1 MNECKFC
8 GNKNQFAFFTRDD
21 KLVCRMCISFIMQIE
36 EKQEEYDIKL
46 EELDYELPFKLTQKQ
61 LEVSNLI
68 RNKSIN
74 KDVLVE
80 AVCGAGKTE
89 LVIETIGEALQNKM
103 RVGWAIPRRQVVL
116 QLATRLQSIFKTL
129 NVIPVCQGFTK
140 ETTGDLIVCTT
151 HQLYRYYKYFD
162 LLIIDEPDAFPYK
175 GNDMLYQFSKNS
187 VKGNTIFLT
196 ATPSKGQLEL
206 VKENRM
212 EHVTLYERPFK
223 NALIVPKIKMM
234 NKLLMILWLK
244 VYLSKEQTQTLV
256 FVPTI
261 KLAKQL
267 GSLLTLPIITSKT
280 DNKESIIESFQKQ
293 KIKHIITTTILERG
307 VTFSNIHVVVVLANH
322 KVFDKAS
329 LIQIC
334 GRVGRD
340 KDYPFG
346 KCVFLVDEKSKEVN
360 QCIQKI
366 TQANEY
372 ACGV

>member
-8 GNKNQFAFFTRDD
+8 GNRNQYAFFKRDG

-36 EKQEEYDIKL
+36 KKQEKYDIKL
-46 EELDYELPFKLTQKQ
+46 DEQDYGIPFKLTQKQ
-61 LEVSNLI
+61 LEISSLI
-68 RNKSIN
+68 KSKSMN

-89 LVIETIGEALQNKM
+89 LVIEAIGEALQSKM
-103 RVGWAIPRRQVVL
+103 IVGWAIPRRQVVL
-116 QLATRLQSIFKTL
+116 QLATRLQTIFKTL

-140 ETTGDLIVCTT
+140 ETTADLIVCTT
-151 HQLYRYYKYFD
+151 HQLYRYFEYFD

-175 GNDMLYQFSKNS
+175 GNDMLYQFAKNS

-196 ATPSKGQLEL
+196 ATPSKEQLAL
-206 VKENRM
+206 VKENKM

-223 NALIVPKIKMM
+223 NALIVPTIKMM
-234 NKLLMILWLK
+234 NRSLMVLWLK
-244 VYLSKEQTQTLV
+244 AYLSKEQTQTLV
-256 FVPTI
+256 FVPTV

-267 GSLLTLPIITSKT
+267 GRLLSLPIITSKS
-280 DNKESIIESFQKQ
+280 DNKEIIIKSFQQ
-293 KIKHIITTTILERG
+293 QTIKHIITTTILERG

-322 KVFDKAS
+322 KVFDMAS

-340 KDYPFG
+340 KEYPFG
-346 KCVFLVDEKSKEVN
+346 KCVFLVDEKSREVN

-372 ACGV
+372 AYGV